1 MNKGLTITGGIILV
15 LSLLGVVVGGAITSS
30 GAQSLEDLEELEDA
44 WNYENA
50 TSGTI
55 TYADSD
61 GQGELGFWFYLDT
74 PMKDLDENGE
84 GDACEAFFDEGNN
97 VSMSRDDSSAGEEF
111 FVRECSMPEPGED
124 NNVDQGMTRIG
135 SACSVL
141 TGGPSC
147 SDGDYTFNATSGV
160 HVMYV
165 DPVLEVLMGSLGGL
179 IGGGLAT
186 GAAACC
192 GLPLGL
198 ILLIAGLVSSGGPA
212 PQPAQAYGQA
222 TVMPST
228 LGSMAMPNQA
238 QSMAPVQ
245 AGMAQ
250 VQPPL
255 STAEPVPVEAEAP
268 LAGDVQETTPWDQPS
283 ESP

>member
-1 MNKGLTITGGIILV
+1 
-15 LSLLGVVVGGAITSS
+15 
-30 GAQSLEDLEELEDA
+30 
-44 WNYENA
+44 NA

-55 TYADSD
+55 TYADED
-61 GQGELGFWFYLDT
+61 GQGEIGFWFYLDT

-97 VSMSRDDSSAGEEF
+97 VSMSRDDSSGGEEF

-141 TGGPSC
+141 TDGPSC

-165 DPVLEVLMGSLGGL
+165 DPLLAVLMGSLGGL
-179 IGGGLAT
+179 IGGGVAT

-198 ILLIAGLVSSGGPA
+198 ILLIAGLVSSGGPPA
-212 PQPAQAYGQA
+212 QPAQAYGHA
-222 TVMPST
+222 TVMPTT
-228 LGSMAMPNQA
+228 LGHQA
-238 QSMAPVQ
+238 DQQGQTVATSL
-245 AGMAQ
+245 AGTGKI
-250 VQPPL
+250 QPPL
-255 STAEPVPVEAEAP
+255 SVNGTAPVEAMAP
-268 LAGDVQETTPWDQPS
+268 VGDDVQEAKPWDQPS
-283 ESP
+283 ESS